1 LTYIKA
7 ISQVNIQPF
16 FIVVQ
21 HICPQGNN
29 HSFGNTTISWRKRPF
44 LGTTQLVLEIIQNI
58 CPWGKDHS
66 SRNKP
71 FPRNDSLYSFL
82 DKSHPRERWRW

>member
-1 LTYIKA
+1 LKE
-7 ISQVNIQPF
+7 
-16 FIVVQ
+16 
-21 HICPQGNN
+21 
-29 HSFGNTTISWRKRPF
+29 RPF

-66 SRNKP
+66 SRNEP

-82 DKSHPRERWRW
+82 DKSHPRER